1 MAARWHGSIPLAER
15 NSTARLPTACR
26 SRLQEADPAALSV
39 FTRFRAENRYT
50 LFPELLSFVFTQFR
64 TENRYTLFLELLRN
78 DVTDASA

>member
-1 MAARWHGSIPLAER
+1 LFFS
-15 NSTARLPTACR
+15 
-26 SRLQEADPAALSV
+26 
-39 FTRFRAENRYT
+39 RFRAENRDT